1 VEIDVLALHDWCCN
15 YGPGIFLAMDQV
27 ERDYIVAWFYMYIS
41 VLQIVAEKRV
51 GHHTVTS
58 A

>member
-1 VEIDVLALHDWCCN
+1 MLALHDWCCN

-27 ERDYIVAWFYMYIS
+27 ERDYIVAWFYMYIP